1 MLPTE
6 STKSARVAEKSASDL
21 FTFFIVSSRAA
32 ETTTTTNF
40 GIEFGPAAGS
50 CWFAELGWEEFLG
63 SGKEGPCPE
72 FQQQQESAN

>member
-6 STKSARVAEKSASDL
+6 STKSARVAKKSASDL

-32 ETTTTTNF
+32 ETTTTNF

-50 CWFAELGWEEFLG
+50 CRFAELGWEEFLG
-63 SGKEGPCPE
+63 SGKEGP
-72 FQQQQESAN
+72 